1 MGEGDG
7 KSFRDTFGEVHP
19 CVVRHHAGQEGWRG
33 VTQVQV
39 QRLADQVTRR
49 VAGRII
55 SAPDDPLPSEQEI
68 CTAYGVSKTVARE
81 VIGRLRDMRI
91 VTVHHGRRMQRRPEG
106 EWDYLDPLVLEL
118 QDDAGTRQLLL
129 ELQEIRRLI
138 EPEIAAR
145 AASARTATQLQVMRA
160 ALDGM
165 RASAD
170 DADRYAEH
178 DVAFHQGIV
187 DSAQNRVASHIIDSI
202 RALMRTSRRY
212 TNAVPGTLP
221 RATGE
226 HEAIFEAIADQDPER
241 ARAAMIDHL
250 DRNVAAFRS
259 LTPQGATN
267 G

>member
-1 MGEGDG
+1 M
-7 KSFRDTFGEVHP
+7 
-19 CVVRHHAGQEGWRG
+19 
-33 VTQVQV
+33 TQVQV

-55 SAPDDPLPSEQEI
+55 AALGDPLPSEQEI
-68 CTAYGVSKTVARE
+68 CTTYGVSKTVARE

-91 VTVHHGRRMQRRPEG
+91 VSVHHGRRMQRRPEG
-106 EWDYLDPLVLEL
+106 EWDYLDPLLLEL

-145 AASARTATQLQVMRA
+145 AATSRTPEQLEVMRI

-165 RASAD
+165 RASGA
-170 DADRYAEH
+170 DADGYAEH

-187 DSAQNRVASHIIDSI
+187 DAAQNRVASHIIDSI

-226 HEAIFEAIADQDPER
+226 HEAILAAIADQDRDR

-250 DRNVAAFRS
+250 DRNVVAFRS
-259 LTPQGATN
+259 LAQQDSPNA
-267 G
+267 

>member
-1 MGEGDG
+1 MHRDVVHYQGSTDG
-7 KSFRDTFGEVHP
+7 SIR
-19 CVVRHHAGQEGWRG
+19 

-39 QRLADQVTRR
+39 QRLADQVTQR

-55 SAPDDPLPSEQEI
+55 SSADDPLPSEQEI

-118 QDDAGTRQLLL
+118 QDDAGTRRLLL

-138 EPEIAAR
+138 EPEIAAQ
-145 AASARTATQLQVMRA
+145 AASARTTTQLQVMRV

-187 DSAQNRVASHIIDSI
+187 DAAQNRVASHIIESI
-202 RALMRTSRRY
+202 RSLMRTSRRY

-226 HEAIFEAIADQDPER
+226 HEAIFAAISDQDRDR
-241 ARAAMIDHL
+241 AWAAMTDHL

-259 LTPQGATN
+259 LAPEDATPSRP
-267 G
+267 

>member
-1 MGEGDG
+1 M
-7 KSFRDTFGEVHP
+7 
-19 CVVRHHAGQEGWRG
+19 
-33 VTQVQV
+33 TQVQV
-39 QRLADQVTRR
+39 QRLADQVTQR

-55 SAPDDPLPSEQEI
+55 AAPDDPLPSEQEI
-68 CTAYGVSKTVARE
+68 CTTYGVSKTVARE
-81 VIGRLRDMRI
+81 VIGRLRDMRM
-91 VTVHHGRRMQRRPEG
+91 VSVHHGRRMQRRPEG

-145 AASARTATQLQVMRA
+145 AATSRTSEQLEVMRI

-165 RASAD
+165 RASGA

-187 DSAQNRVASHIIDSI
+187 DAAQNRVASHIIDSI

-226 HEAIFEAIADQDPER
+226 HEAILAAIADQDHDR

-259 LTPQGATN
+259 LAPQDSSHS
-267 G
+267 

>member
-1 MGEGDG
+1 M
-7 KSFRDTFGEVHP
+7 
-19 CVVRHHAGQEGWRG
+19 
-33 VTQVQV
+33 TQVQV

-55 SAPDDPLPSEQEI
+55 AAPGDPLPSEQEI
-68 CTAYGVSKTVARE
+68 CTTYGVSKTVARE

-91 VTVHHGRRMQRRPEG
+91 VSVHHGRRMQRRPEG
-106 EWDYLDPLVLEL
+106 EWDYLDPLLLEL

-145 AASARTATQLQVMRA
+145 AATSRTPEQLEVMRI

-165 RASAD
+165 RASGA
-170 DADRYAEH
+170 DADGYAEH

-187 DSAQNRVASHIIDSI
+187 DAAQNRVASHIIDSI

-226 HEAIFEAIADQDPER
+226 HEAILAAIADQDRDR

-250 DRNVAAFRS
+250 DRNVVAFRS
-259 LTPQGATN
+259 LAPRDSPNA
-267 G
+267 